1 MANRRPVVLVSGR
14 PQEMPAGDL
23 VPIAAL
29 ASGTPDGTK
38 FIRDDGTLV
47 APTATVAD
55 GSITNAKLANMV
67 QATIKGR
74 ASGAGTGVPVDLTAA
89 QTIAILLAA
98 DGSGSGLDA
107 DLLDGF
113 NADQNP
119 TGSTIP
125 VRSSSG
131 YLFATYYNQS
141 SGNNENPTISQI
153 YVDNGADGYHRKA
166 SLAHVKSSLG
176 VPTTLRN
183 LTRWESSGH
192 TITATSLLTQ
202 AHGLGVIP
210 ILTQVI
216 LQCQTAELGF
226 TTGMEVNYTSAVNA
240 GNVSAN
246 PVSAD
251 ATNIYVETMNA
262 IFIVRKDTHV
272 LAAITLANW
281 RYTLRAW
288 S

>member
-1 MANRRPVVLVSGR
+1 
-14 PQEMPAGDL
+14 
-23 VPIAAL
+23 
-29 ASGTPDGTK
+29 
-38 FIRDDGTLV
+38 
-47 APTATVAD
+47 
-55 GSITNAKLANMV
+55 
-67 QATIKGR
+67 
-74 ASGAGTGVPVDLTAA
+74 VDLTAA

-98 DGSGSGLDA
+98 DGAGSGLDA

-113 NADQNP
+113 NPSTEA
-119 TGSTIP
+119 TGNTIALRTASGDIDMRYAFL
-125 VRSSSG
+125 RSS
-131 YLFATYYNQS
+131 A
-141 SGNNENPTISQI
+141 NENPTITQVMVTNSDDL
-153 YVDNGADGYHRKA
+153 VLRKA
-166 SLAHVKSSLG
+166 SLAHMKSSLG

-202 AHGLGVIP
+202 AHGLGLIP

-226 TTGMEVNYTSAVNA
+226 AVGDEVNYTSAVNA
-240 GNVSAN
+240 ANVSAN
-246 PVSAD
+246 PVSAN
-251 ATNIYVETMNA
+251 ATNIFVETMNA

-272 LAAITLANW
+272 LAAIILANW